1 MYATG
6 AGTPSMI
13 AELRLTRG
21 QRILRELEVGDVVA
35 DDVFAA
41 HRPVEVQVG
50 HAARAYPPRA
60 ANDVD
65 DDALVHQRLVL
76 HRPIAIRRQVLR
88 AFDTEHFLGLLAED
102 LVAGEP
108 VQVEERLVDEYVAAL
123 GIEIDDRLGDVVREQ
138 PQLLLAAASSCSV
151 CLRSWMSYS
160 VQ

>member
-1 MYATG
+1 MATLVAVDVRDRSG
-6 AGTPSMI
+6 DAVHDR

-102 LVAGEP
+102 LVAESP
-108 VQVEERLVDEYVAAL
+108 YRS
-123 GIEIDDRLGDVVREQ
+123 RN
-138 PQLLLAAASSCSV
+138 AS
-151 CLRSWMSYS
+151 LTNT
-160 VQ
+160 